1 MTNLIKKFSR
11 FFDKIT
17 GLEKLDIQCK
27 KEEEDIK
34 RIIKKSQQFREDYQ
48 SWLSDNGINIRLSGF

>member
-1 MTNLIKKFSR
+1 MKNLIEKFNLY
-11 FFDKIT
+11 FDKIT
-17 GLEKLDIQCK
+17 GIEKLAIHCK